1 MTEGAEM
8 NAAPKARVDR
18 ESVLTAASEL
28 ANRHGLDHLSMS
40 ELALALGIRT
50 PSLYTHVAGLSELH
64 RLLALKGLRELEERM
79 ARAALGK
86 SADEAI
92 KAAAHA
98 YRQFV
103 HVCPGVY
110 AATVPTPPADD
121 SEWNRAKDHI
131 MDTLLTVLGGY
142 GLSGDEAI
150 HVGRGLRS
158 LIHGYATMEMSGA
171 FKNPVNRDESFQ
183 RVLSIFLAGLRSE
196 V

>member
-1 MTEGAEM
+1 M
-8 NAAPKARVDR
+8 NSAPKVRVDR
-18 ESVLTAASEL
+18 ESVLAAASEL
-28 ANRHGLDHLSMS
+28 ANRHGLNQLSMS
-40 ELALALGIRT
+40 ELALTLGIRT
-50 PSLYTHVAGLSELH
+50 PSLYTHVAGLRELH
-64 RLLALKGLRELEERM
+64 RLLAIKGLRELEERM

-103 HVCPGVY
+103 HACPGVY
-110 AATVPTPPADD
+110 AATVPTPPASDA
-121 SEWNRAKDHI
+121 EWNKAKDHI

-158 LIHGYATMEMSGA
+158 LIHGYATMELSGA
-171 FKNPVNRDESFQ
+171 FNHPVNRDESFQ
-183 RVLSIFLAGLRSE
+183 RVLSIFLAGLRSKA
-196 V
+196 

>member
-1 MTEGAEM
+1 MIRRPPRST
-8 NAAPKARVDR
+8 R
-18 ESVLTAASEL
+18 ETTLFPYTTLFRSDTRPRQVVC
-28 ANRHGLDHLSMS
+28 

-92 KAAAHA
+92 KASAHA

-103 HVCPGVY
+103 HECPGVY

-121 SEWNRAKDHI
+121 SEWNKAKDHI

-171 FKNPVNRDESFQ
+171 FKHPVNRDESFQ
-183 RVLSIFLAGLRSE
+183 RVLSIFLVGLRSE
-196 V
+196 G

>member
-1 MTEGAEM
+1 M

-18 ESVLTAASEL
+18 ERVLAAASEL

-50 PSLYTHVAGLSELH
+50 PSLYTHVAGLSELQ
-64 RLLALKGLRELEERM
+64 RLLALKGLRELEERI

-103 HVCPGVY
+103 HACPGVY

-121 SEWNRAKDHI
+121 AEWNKAKDHI

-142 GLSGDEAI
+142 GLSG
-150 HVGRGLRS
+150 
-158 LIHGYATMEMSGA
+158 
-171 FKNPVNRDESFQ
+171 
-183 RVLSIFLAGLRSE
+183 
-196 V
+196 